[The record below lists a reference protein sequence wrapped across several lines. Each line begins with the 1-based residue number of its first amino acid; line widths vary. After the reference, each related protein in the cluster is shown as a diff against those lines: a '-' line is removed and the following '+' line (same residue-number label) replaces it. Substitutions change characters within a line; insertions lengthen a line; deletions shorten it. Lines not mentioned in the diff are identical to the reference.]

1 MLRKGLNQ
9 LNARFIRSLTERKQE
24 HDMRKQREQF
34 SKMIEDFSER
44 EAYTLKDFRR
54 ETEDQVKRTRKGLSS
69 LWSGSEPEEAD
80 LLLSKK
86 ILNAMKEEELLDDAK
101 LQYLERKEIAS
112 VVQCD
117 IQDVNKVLQQ
127 YRANLKLQEYVK
139 ARKQR
144 GEFLPSSQDELKHMM
159 LIDRPPKTKDN
170 IFTKIPRYNK
180 KQLSEMHQRK

>member
-9 LNARFIRSLTERKQE
+9 LNARFIRSLTERKQD
-24 HDMRKQREQF
+24 HDMKKQREQF
-34 SKMIEDFSER
+34 TRMIEEFSEK
-44 EAYTLKDFRR
+44 ETYTLKDYRR
-54 ETEDQVKRTRKGLSS
+54 ETEEHIKKTRKGLSS
-69 LWSGSEPEEAD
+69 LWSGSEPEEAE
-80 LLLSKK
+80 LILSKK

-127 YRANLKLQEYVK
+127 YRANLRLQEYVK

-144 GEFLPSSQDELKHMM
+144 QEFLPGTQDELKQMM
-159 LIDRPPKTKDN
+159 LIDRPPKTKDS

-180 KQLSEMHQRK
+180 KELSKMHRRK